1 MTPFY
6 FGTRQHRL
14 FGIYEAARQ
23 SGAHAAVLCYPFGA
37 EYVSAHRSMRQLATL
52 LTVAG
57 YHVLRFDYYGTGNSA
72 GEMTDASLCDWISD
86 IRMAADEVRSITNS
100 SRITLVGLRLGA
112 TLAAMAVAALG
123 EIDAL
128 VLWDPVMSGPD
139 YLDELGVDY
148 EPAHGRRDGRSP
160 VMDHGY
166 QVGGFPLT
174 FAMSRHIATLDLA
187 ALAPSLPKRT
197 FTVACDDHPSHA
209 AWRSASRQQAPVMP
223 IMEYVPSSPA
233 WIEWPI
239 GHVNAGTIPVKM
251 LQRIVECLT

>member
-37 EYVSAHRSMRQLATL
+37 EYLNAHRSMRQLATL
-52 LTVAG
+52 LTLAG
-57 YHVLRFDYYGTGNSA
+57 YHVLRFDYYGTGDLA
-72 GEMTDASLCDWISD
+72 GEMTDATLYDWISD
-86 IRMAADEVRSITNS
+86 IKIAVDEVRSITNS
-100 SRITLVGLRLGA
+100 GRITLIGLRLGA
-112 TLAAMAVAALG
+112 TLAAMAVATLD

-128 VLWDPVMSGPD
+128 VLWDPVVFGAD
-139 YLDELGVDY
+139 YLDELGVDDEAA
-148 EPAHGRRDGRSP
+148 EPTRGRCGGRSP
-160 VMDHGY
+160 VMDYGY

-174 FAMSRHIATLDLA
+174 FGMSRDIAALDLT

-197 FTVACDDHPSHA
+197 LTVARDYHPSHA
-209 AWRSASRQQAPVMP
+209 AWRSAPVSP
-223 IMEYVPSSPA
+223 LIEYVPSSPA

-239 GHVNAGTIPVKM
+239 GHVNAGTVPVKM